1 MFLHHLVRPFAI
13 SCILLLSS
21 SCSVRS
27 RNRLDAQEVNS
38 VDILRTVEQMETVSL
53 SLLKLERLG
62 VEGAVE
68 FDRNANALKTHNKE
82 LANLRTEYLLE
93 YRRRLD
99 YLQKEN
105 PNRVR
110 AVFNKVFRSQKPQAM
125 QSKLEILKVIQ
136 RHYELQIVQLPP
148 PDRAILQDIEALR
161 FMGV

>member
-1 MFLHHLVRPFAI
+1 
-13 SCILLLSS
+13 
-21 SCSVRS
+21 
-27 RNRLDAQEVNS
+27 
-38 VDILRTVEQMETVSL
+38 METVSL